1 MDTLPI
7 RIIDKDFNLLAE
19 IDNYE
24 SLIFIRRFYKV
35 GEFELHI
42 NINKSYTDKLV
53 DGNLILLGNKLNKVG
68 IIMHRENTYDQ
79 NGEPTDTLLIKGPT
93 LKGLCNRRLM
103 VPSNGGYDSFEGSQE
118 AIMKYFVEKNCV
130 NSIDISRKIS
140 NLLIAENKNR
150 GIADKWRSRYE
161 NLADKL
167 TEIGEY
173 ANLGWDINLDFNNN
187 KFVFDIIQGRNL
199 TADQELLPPV
209 IFSVNFENLKSR
221 HYIDSS
227 LNHKN
232 VGYCGGKGDNE
243 NRLIQQVGEVSGFDR
258 IESFIDCSQAE
269 DVTELKTIGN
279 QKLDEL
285 KKIKSFEVGIIP
297 YGSFNY
303 ELDYDLGDIITA
315 QDKNLGVTMNSRII
329 EFKEIYEVNGFN
341 LEAIFGTN
349 IPNLLDKI
357 KNMAKQQ
364 FSTAI
369 TGTGGNAITNIDGG
383 SFV

>member
-1 MDTLPI
+1 MPI

-42 NINKSYTDKLV
+42 NINKAYTDKLI

-93 LKGLCNRRLM
+93 LKGLCNRRLII
-103 VPSNGGYDSFEGSQE
+103 PINGAYDSYTGSQE
-118 AIMKYFVEKNCV
+118 AIIKYFVESNCINPTDV
-130 NSIDISRKIS
+130 SRKIQ
-140 NLLIAENKNR
+140 NLVVAPNLNR
-150 GIADKWRSRYE
+150 GFQDKWRSRYE
-161 NLADKL
+161 VLSDKL

-173 ANLGWDINLDFNNN
+173 ANLGWDIVLNFNNN
-187 KFVFDIIQGRNL
+187 KLVFDITQGRDL

-209 IFSVNFENLKSR
+209 IFSVDFDNLKSR

-232 VGYCGGKGDNE
+232 VGYCGGRGDDE
-243 NRLIQQVGEVSGFDR
+243 NRLVQQVGEVSGFDR
-258 IESFIDCSQAE
+258 IESFIDCSQAQ
-269 DVTELKTIGN
+269 DITELKTMGH

-297 YGSFNY
+297 YGSFTY

-315 QDKNLGVTMNSRII
+315 QDRKLGVTMNAKII
-329 EFKEIYEVNGFN
+329 ELKEIYEVNGFN

-364 FSTAI
+364 SSTAI
-369 TGTGGNAITNIDGG
+369 IGTGGNTITNIDGG